1 MKSLL
6 STLLIVSL
14 ASSGRAVAEERFAC
28 NDGALTKAQWATH
41 NTQSHRLLAAVQE
54 RRELPNGYAFRLPP
68 EELSNTADWA
78 ALEEKCC
85 PFFTFEL
92 ELTKHEGP
100 LWLRVTGAD
109 GVKAFIR
116 QAFTLDALSKK

>member
-6 STLLIVSL
+6 STLLIVAL
-14 ASSGRAVAEERFAC
+14 ASSGRAVAESRFAC

-54 RRELPNGYAFRLPP
+54 RRELPNGFAFRLPP
-68 EELSNTADWA
+68 GELANTAAWA

-85 PFFTFEL
+85 PFFTFDL
-92 ELTKHEGP
+92 ELTKDGGP
-100 LWLRVTGAD
+100 LWLHVTGD
-109 GVKAFIR
+109 EGVKEFIR
-116 QAFTLDALSKK
+116 QAFHLDTPAKG